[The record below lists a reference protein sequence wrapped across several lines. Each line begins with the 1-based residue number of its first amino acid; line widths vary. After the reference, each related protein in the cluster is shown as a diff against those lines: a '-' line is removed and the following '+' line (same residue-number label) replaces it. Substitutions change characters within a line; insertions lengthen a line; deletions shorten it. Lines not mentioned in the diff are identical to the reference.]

1 MEDLL
6 MWGLLLI
13 GAGVVLLLTDMFV
26 PSGGILSILAG
37 VCAIAGIVL
46 LFKHDTT
53 WGLAGSLA
61 VLVLGPMAVA
71 FMLKVWPHTP
81 MGRAI
86 LGTPSEEEVQKQQV
100 AAEHERDQWLA
111 LVGKEA
117 LVLTELRP
125 IGVVEIDGK
134 RYDALCETTF
144 VGSGQKVRVTSVESR
159 QVKVRPIG

>member
-26 PSGGILSILAG
+26 PSGGILSVIAG
-37 VCAIAGIVL
+37 VCALAGIVV

-53 WGLAGSLA
+53 WGIAGLLA
-61 VLVLGPMAVA
+61 VLVMGPMAAV

-81 MGRAI
+81 IGRAV
-86 LGTPSEEEVQKQQV
+86 LGTPTEEEVQKQQL
-100 AAEHERDQWLA
+100 AAEQERDQWRA

-125 IGVVEIDGK
+125 VGVVEIDGK

-144 VGSGQKVRVTSVESR
+144 VGPGQKVRVTSVESR
-159 QVKVRPIG
+159 QVKVRPLA